1 MCTKDED
8 LKART
13 QIDRGGLK
21 TGAHN
26 LLNRQAQRSEVNS
39 EKLCIAVR
47 EEQLSTYLKS
57 TVRN

>member
-1 MCTKDED
+1 MDED
-8 LKART
+8 LKAMT
-13 QIDRGGLK
+13 QIEKALK
-21 TGAHN
+21 SGAHN

-47 EEQLSTYLKS
+47 EKQLSTYLQS